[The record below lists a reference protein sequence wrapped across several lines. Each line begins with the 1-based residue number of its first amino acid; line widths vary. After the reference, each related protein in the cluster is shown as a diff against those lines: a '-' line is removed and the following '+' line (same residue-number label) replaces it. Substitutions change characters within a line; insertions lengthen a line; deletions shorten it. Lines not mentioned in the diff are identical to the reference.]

1 MTNQIQAVLDHAN
14 WTGLTLRDLVD
25 AGRILADDTKAIWE
39 FTKAALGE
47 PVSIQQF
54 KEFQIVAKEV
64 SSILA

>member
-1 MTNQIQAVLDHAN
+1 MTNQIQAVLDRAN

-25 AGRILADDTKAIWE
+25 AGRILADDTKVIWE

-47 PVSIQQF
+47 PDSLEQF